1 MRQRISPFVA
11 IICLYWGPLAY
22 ASSAAEIAPIP
33 ADIPPEV
40 LSQIRDLH
48 ASSPRKK
55 VMAIRRLGEIGPDAG
70 AAAPY
75 LIELLDSQEKYLSIT
90 DKFYNAISILGSSGI
105 YVMHETRTA
114 LIRIGPPA
122 VDPLIS
128 ALNHPRP
135 KVRGNAA
142 LTLGLI
148 RDTQAIAPLIS
159 ALKDAEPE
167 VRMWAAEA
175 LGEMP
180 NSQSVRPL
188 IAALRDTDQHVR
200 SYVAFSLGKS
210 GDLRA
215 VEPLIQSLRE
225 GNNAAGPALHEI
237 TGERFGADAEKWQE
251 WWSRNKAAKT
261 R

>member
-1 MRQRISPFVA
+1 MRQGIPPLVV

-22 ASSAAEIAPIP
+22 VSPAAERAPVP

-48 ASSPRKK
+48 ASSPKKK

-75 LIELLDSQEKYLSIT
+75 LIELLDSQEKYLSVA
-90 DKFYNAISILGSSGI
+90 DKIYNTISSLGSSGI

-114 LIRIGPPA
+114 LIRIGPHA
-122 VDPLIS
+122 VDHLIR

-159 ALKDAEPE
+159 ALKDPEPE

-180 NSQSVRPL
+180 NRQAVKPL

-200 SYVAFSLGKS
+200 SYAAFSLGKA
-210 GDLRA
+210 GDMRA
-215 VEPLIQSLRE
+215 VEPLIQALRE
-225 GNNAAGPALHEI
+225 GNTSAGPALYEI
-237 TGERFGADAEKWQE
+237 TGEHLGTDAEKWEE
-251 WWSRNKAAKT
+251 WWHRIKPGKT
-261 R
+261 H